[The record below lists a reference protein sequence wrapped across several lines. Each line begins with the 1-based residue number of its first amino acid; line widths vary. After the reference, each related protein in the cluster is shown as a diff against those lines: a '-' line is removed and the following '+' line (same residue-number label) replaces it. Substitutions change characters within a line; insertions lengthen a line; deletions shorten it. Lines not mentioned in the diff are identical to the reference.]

1 MVVDEN
7 AFFSQSS
14 EASEV
19 IKAQDSNI
27 SELEDSDSG
36 LRKPKVGGVLSTPAV
51 RNFAK
56 QFGVNIED
64 VHGTGEEGRV
74 LKEDILNYAAHVGL
88 LKESVASI
96 NSASAEQNFVEDQIF
111 PTISSTY
118 GWEYEDRTIPL
129 RYSLY
134 DFFHIE
140 TLDYVKLQNKYHP
153 DFMAFDLV
161 N

>member
-19 IKAQDSNI
+19 IKAQDSDI
-27 SELEDSDSG
+27 SEQEDSDSG

-56 QFGVNIED
+56 QLGVNIED
-64 VHGTGEEGRV
+64 VYGTGEEGRV
-74 LKEDILNYAAHVGL
+74 LKEDILNYAAHVGV

-96 NSASAEQNFVEDQIF
+96 NSASAEQNLVGDQIF
-111 PTISSTY
+111 PSISSTY
-118 GWEYEDRTIPL
+118 SWEYEDRTIPL

-134 DFFHIE
+134 EFFPNE
-140 TLDYVKLQNKYHP
+140 RLEYVKFK
-153 DFMAFDLV
+153 
-161 N
+161 